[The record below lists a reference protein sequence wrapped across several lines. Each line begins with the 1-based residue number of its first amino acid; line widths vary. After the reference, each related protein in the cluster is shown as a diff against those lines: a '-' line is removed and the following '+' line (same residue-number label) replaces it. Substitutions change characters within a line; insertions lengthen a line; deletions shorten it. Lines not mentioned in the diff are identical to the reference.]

1 MHRSIFYR
9 RMAVLA
15 CALLLVIGGSIVVYA
30 GTFRLLSP
38 VQSDQLFYSDAN
50 ITISFIM
57 RPGKYGIGYEGI
69 SFTITNKC
77 SHAIAVDWNRS
88 SLTLPNGQISNV
100 MHEGTLFISRGTTT
114 PPTTIPPGG
123 KLSDSAIPT
132 RNVFYMDGW
141 EIHPMAIK
149 SGSRFGLYLALDGI
163 ETTNGYNFTFEAVDV
178 ESEFSQTLSFILAM
192 LVLVGVLG
200 LISIALDL

>member
-114 PPTTIPPGG
+114 PPTTIPPENSLTLQFQRVMSSTWMGG
-123 KLSDSAIPT
+123 RFTPWLSRVDRGLACTLRSMVLKP
-132 RNVFYMDGW
+132 
-141 EIHPMAIK
+141 PMA
-149 SGSRFGLYLALDGI
+149 
-163 ETTNGYNFTFEAVDV
+163 TT
-178 ESEFSQTLSFILAM
+178 SPLRR
-192 LVLVGVLG
+192 
-200 LISIALDL
+200 